1 MAKGNGKSGS
11 NQSKSLM
18 QARSFLNPAS
28 GLGPTNKPTNK
39 YKKTK
44 GGQALALIPGVAH
57 YSSTR
62 DSDPSKLK
70 GQGSMLLSYLSGV
83 QGVVVTILSKSSKV
97 EHMYC

>member
-1 MAKGNGKSGS
+1 VAKGNGKSGS

-44 GGQALALIPGVAH
+44 GGK
-57 YSSTR
+57 R
-62 DSDPSKLK
+62 
-70 GQGSMLLSYLSGV
+70 
-83 QGVVVTILSKSSKV
+83 
-97 EHMYC
+97 